1 MRVPFKGNI
10 VTNFYYTTYVENEFI
25 SGCMSTGF
33 KSKSNFRL
41 RCGTFWLTT
50 VFYRVEVWY
59 RIFPCLGVCDN
70 CIASDLRWETKW
82 VSDLT
87 WCALI
92 KTRSVAHF
100 SFRLSYFLGLFE
112 NFDLHEVISQ
122 QYGSKISSL
131 NYHVT

>member
-1 MRVPFKGNI
+1 MR
-10 VTNFYYTTYVENEFI
+10 Y
-25 SGCMSTGF
+25 
-33 KSKSNFRL
+33 
-41 RCGTFWLTT
+41 FWLTT

-59 RIFPCLGVCDN
+59 RILPCLGLCDN
-70 CIASDLRWETKW
+70 CIASDLRWETNW

-112 NFDLHEVISQ
+112 NFDLHEVIFQ
-122 QYGSKISSL
+122 QYGSKIASP
-131 NYHVT
+131 NYHMTQIYDICTKTWKSIWLKFKIHVFLDEKHQKFISISMNLTV